1 MLKNYAE
8 TLLVDRQ
15 GGRDERE
22 HCITLPPPTYQ
33 ALSKRRIDIS
43 SRVSAHIIWDNDNS
57 SIMLL
62 GSEEAVHQTRIILGQ
77 FLAGGGGARKLV
89 GRSSNP
95 GRATLIKEKTTP
107 TRERFTPSPDD
118 AKNLLLMSQLPPELT
133 ISSPGLTQMGE
144 SKAGSFSQFS
154 GLPSNPLHHSPLG
167 RTVSDSHTKLRQND
181 SFTRRKLES
190 EDSSYDSD
198 HENLA
203 STLSFDHSNPLS
215 QHPLS
220 KSHDDV
226 SRTHSETLAQE
237 FAEYVSVRP
246 SYAPIYNF
254 IPSTNPQQKLDLSEV
269 TNSSEILNVH
279 SSGNSRDTSPVLSD
293 RLESVQ
299 ETPLDCDVDLKTL
312 VQDPQYFSKVEFA
325 LKLGYPEKLTQKA
338 LLKVG
343 MSGCQDELL
352 NELIRLQ
359 QSKVVDPKEVLLKE
373 TSELLK
379 STIPTIESQ
388 GPSSKIKSASQESQ
402 NLRPIVIDGSNVA
415 MSHGNK
421 ETFSCKGIKIC
432 IDWFKSR
439 GHMDIKVFVPKWRK
453 ESSKPDSPIVSP
465 IILTDLE
472 KEGVLFF
479 TPSRQVGGR
488 RLICHDDRYILN
500 LAAETEA
507 VVVSNDNYRELI
519 NEKPEFKKVIEERI
533 LMYTF
538 VDDRFMPP
546 DDPLGRNGP
555 SLDNFLRI
563 KAVPCELPPPCPYGK
578 KCTYGNKCKYLHV
591 ERGNTPHKSVTE
603 RLKEQSTKQIMEVRT
618 RNTSRDSSPGEQ
630 LTRTKSMN
638 LPLQRTESDMSTF
651 ARAKQSVSR
660 TRSSRPSVSIPN
672 DNIYHENALYRMPK
686 SAVSKSK
693 SVENPSRFQ
702 RDLRMSSVPIQ
713 GEESW
718 SNLEM
723 GCLSNYGLQGPTQLP
738 PGHWGSSQYSPL
750 IPPPPS
756 QQQEGNL
763 HRRLERQLTINPSF
777 DPRINKEKMSPK
789 HSQPILTSEAI
800 AYMHRNPPPPLGI
813 VNISDQSLSQSE
825 YSHQNVTR
833 NASAPDSIRQ
843 WGSNCNPNVNQSNV
857 SIVEPLGIGIGQGV
871 THSQIETA
879 SPRSP
884 MQRLNSTSDTQL
896 NRGITSVNRASS
908 SDPFSSSDTWKY
920 NKFEAGIS
928 DLLRTNMNATSNIW
942 GAPPSPPQ
950 LATPP
955 PSPSRNSNLGPVGS
969 RPSKGLESRLELR
982 YHLCGIFPNNQVEHV
997 MKMLP
1002 EETDP
1007 KVLCAK
1013 ILEMFPSKP
1022 FL

>member
-1 MLKNYAE
+1 MTIMLKNYAE
-8 TLLVDRQ
+8 TLLVDHG

-22 HCITLPPPTYQ
+22 HCITLPPTTYQ
-33 ALSKRRIDIS
+33 ALSKRRMDIS
-43 SRVSAHIIWDNDNS
+43 KRVSAHIIWDNDNS

-62 GSEEAVHQTRIILGQ
+62 GSEEAVQQTALVLSQ
-77 FLAGGGGARKLV
+77 FLTGGGARKLV
-89 GRSSNP
+89 GRSSNIVRTP
-95 GRATLIKEKTTP
+95 LMREKTTP
-107 TRERFTPSPDD
+107 TRERFTPSPSD

-133 ISSPGLTQMGE
+133 ISSPGLSQMGE
-144 SKAGSFSQFS
+144 SKVGSFSQFS
-154 GLPSNPLHHSPLG
+154 GLPSNPLKHSPLG

-203 STLSFDHSNPLS
+203 ATLSFDPSNPLS
-215 QHPLS
+215 HHQLS

-254 IPSTNPQQKLDLSEV
+254 MSSTNQQPKHDLSEI
-269 TNSSEILNVH
+269 TNSSENLNIR
-279 SSGNSRDTSPVLSD
+279 SSGNSRDTSPVLSE

-299 ETPLDCDVDLKTL
+299 ETPLDCDFDLKTL

-338 LLKVG
+338 LIKVG

-359 QSKVVDPKEVLLKE
+359 QSKIVDPKEVLLKE
-373 TSELLK
+373 TTELLQ
-379 STIPTIESQ
+379 STIQNTENQ
-388 GPSSKIKSASQESQ
+388 VQSSKIKSTLQESL

-439 GHMDIKVFVPKWRK
+439 GHMDITVFVPKWRK
-453 ESSKPDSPIVSP
+453 ESSKPDAPIVSQN
-465 IILTDLE
+465 ILLELE
-472 KEGVLFF
+472 KERLLFF

-500 LAAETEA
+500 LAAETGA

-519 NEKPEFKKVIEERI
+519 NDKPEFKKVIEERI

-563 KAVPCELPPPCPYGK
+563 KAPSELPPPCPYGK
-578 KCTYGNKCKYLHV
+578 KCTYGNKCKYLHS

-603 RLKEQSTKQIMEVRT
+603 RLKEQSSKQIMEVRT

-638 LPLQRTESDMSTF
+638 LPLQRTESDMAAF
-651 ARAKQSVSR
+651 ARAKQPVSR
-660 TRSSRPSVSIPN
+660 TKSSRPSVSIPAE
-672 DNIYHENALYRMPK
+672 NIYYDNALFRMSK
-686 SAVSKSK
+686 SEVSKSK
-693 SVENPSRFQ
+693 SVENPTRFQ

-713 GEESW
+713 SEESY

-723 GCLSNYGLQGPTQLP
+723 GCLSNYGLQGPAQPP
-738 PGHWGSSQYSPL
+738 PGPWSSTQFSPL
-750 IPPPPS
+750 LPPPS
-756 QQQEGNL
+756 RQQQEGNL
-763 HRRLERQLTINPSF
+763 HRPLERQLTINPSF
-777 DPRINKEKMSPK
+777 DPRIHKEKMSPK
-789 HSQPILTSEAI
+789 HNQPILTTEAI
-800 AYMHRNPPPPLGI
+800 EYMHRNPPPPLGI
-813 VNISDQSLSQSE
+813 VNISEQSLNHSDF
-825 YSHQNVTR
+825 SHQNVTR

-843 WGSNCNPNVNQSNV
+843 WGSNCNPNINQSAV
-857 SIVEPLGIGIGQGV
+857 SIVEPLGIGIGQSGPH
-871 THSQIETA
+871 TQMEKA

-896 NRGITSVNRASS
+896 NRALSSVNRALS

-920 NKFEAGIS
+920 NKFETGIS
-928 DLLRTNMNATSNIW
+928 PLLGTSMTPSSSIW

-955 PSPSRNSNLGPVGS
+955 PSPSRNTNLGPVGS
-969 RPSKGLESRLELR
+969 RPSKGPENRLELHYR
-982 YHLCGIFPNNQVEHV
+982 LCHIFPNNQVEHV
-997 MKMLP
+997 MKIMP
-1002 EETDP
+1002 DQMDP

-1013 ILEMFPSKP
+1013 IMEMFPSK
-1022 FL
+1022 

>member
-8 TLLVDRQ
+8 TLLVDR
-15 GGRDERE
+15 GGGQDERE
-22 HCITLPPPTYQ
+22 HCITLPPTTYQ
-33 ALSKRRIDIS
+33 ALSKRRMDIS
-43 SRVSAHIIWDNDNS
+43 SRVSAHIIWDNDNN

-62 GSEEAVHQTRIILGQ
+62 GSEESVQQTAIVLSQ
-77 FLAGGGGARKLV
+77 FLTGGGARKLV
-89 GRSSNP
+89 GRSSVRP
-95 GRATLIKEKTTP
+95 ALMREKATP

-133 ISSPGLTQMGE
+133 ISSPGLSQMGE
-144 SKAGSFSQFS
+144 TKGSFSQFS
-154 GLPSNPLHHSPLG
+154 GLPSNPLKHSPLG

-203 STLSFDHSNPLS
+203 ATLSFDTSNPLS
-215 QHPLS
+215 HHQIS

-254 IPSTNPQQKLDLSEV
+254 TSSTNQQPKLDLSEI
-269 TNSSEILNVH
+269 TNSSENLNIR
-279 SSGNSRDTSPVLSD
+279 SSGNSRDTSPVLSE

-299 ETPLDCDVDLKTL
+299 ETPLDCDFDLKTL
-312 VQDPQYFSKVEFA
+312 EQDPQYFSKVEFA
-325 LKLGYPEKLTQKA
+325 LKLGYPVKLTQKA
-338 LLKVG
+338 LIKVG
-343 MSGCQDELL
+343 TSGGQDELL

-359 QSKVVDPKEVLLKE
+359 QSKIVDPKEVLLKE
-373 TSELLK
+373 TTELLK
-379 STIPTIESQ
+379 STIPTSENQ
-388 GPSSKIKSASQESQ
+388 TQSSKIRSTLQESE

-439 GHMDIKVFVPKWRK
+439 GHEKITVFVPKWRK
-453 ESSKPDSPIVSP
+453 ESSKPDAPIVSQN
-465 IILTDLE
+465 ILLELE
-472 KEGVLFF
+472 KDRILKF
-479 TPSRQVGGR
+479 TPSRQVGGK

-500 LAAETEA
+500 LAAMDGA

-538 VDDRFMPP
+538 VEDRFMPP

-563 KAVPCELPPPCPYGK
+563 KAVPSEPRAPCPYGK

-603 RLKEQSTKQIMEVRT
+603 RLKEQSTKLIMEVRT

-638 LPLQRTESDMSTF
+638 LPLQRTESDMAAF
-651 ARAKQSVSR
+651 ARPKQPVSR
-660 TRSSRPSVSIPN
+660 TRSSRPSVN
-672 DNIYHENALYRMPK
+672 ENIYHDSSMFRISK
-686 SAVSKSK
+686 SEVSKSK
-693 SVENPSRFQ
+693 SVEFQ

-713 GEESW
+713 SDEAW

-723 GCLSNYGLQGPTQLP
+723 GCLSNYGLQGPVQPP
-738 PGHWGSSQYSPL
+738 PGPWGSTQFSPL
-750 IPPPPS
+750 LPPPPS

-763 HRRLERQLTINPSF
+763 HRQLTRQLTINPSF

-789 HSQPILTSEAI
+789 HNQPILTNEAI
-800 AYMHRNPPPPLGI
+800 EYMHRNPPPPLGI
-813 VNISDQSLSQSE
+813 LNISEQSLNHSDF
-825 YSHQNVTR
+825 SHQNVTR

-843 WGSNCNPNVNQSNV
+843 WGSNCNP
-857 SIVEPLGIGIGQGV
+857 SITQPAVTPLGIGLGQAAPH
-871 THSQIETA
+871 TQMETT

-884 MQRLNSTSDTQL
+884 MQRLNSTSDSQL
-896 NRGITSVNRASS
+896 NRGLSSVSRALS
-908 SDPFSSSDTWKY
+908 SDPFSSSETWKY
-920 NKFEAGIS
+920 NKFDAGIS
-928 DLLRTNMNATSNIW
+928 PLLGTSMTPSASIW

-955 PSPSRNSNLGPVGS
+955 PSPSRTSNLGPVGS
-969 RPSKGLESRLELR
+969 RPSKGPENRRDLH
-982 YHLCGIFPNNQVEHV
+982 YHLCHIFPSNAVSSV
-997 MKMLP
+997 MSQMP
-1002 EETDP
+1002 DETDP

-1013 ILEMFPSKP
+1013 IVEM
-1022 FL
+1022 L